1 MVGDDDPVHP
11 VLDRGDG
18 VGGMQ
23 DPLEEDRQS
32 RPLAQE
38 REVVPGERRA
48 RVRLHEPAHRGARE
62 AGADVRESRPGIRPG
77 LTEQRSDRRECDPAR
92 CRCLLPQR
100 LLERFDE
107 HRVARVLRDP
117 LSAEER
123 QVREI
128 EVANPPAEHRRVE
141 REDDRAAPAP
151 LSPRDEA
158 RDELVRRA
166 PVELEPARCV
176 AHGTCCF
183 LHRARGLVRED
194 ERDALRGG
202 CARNGHV
209 RVAVGHLQDADR
221 TEDER
226 ARQRGAEHLG
236 RGCPDRDVAEHPR
249 HDAPTLERRA
259 VLAHRLLGS
268 RAARDVGESLRR
280 HGLSRR
286 LLETLERDGNG
297 RIRAPRAADVDLELS
312 LAPDADGHAC
322 TLTASP

>member
-1 MVGDDDPVHP
+1 MSAPERTPLSSTTGTRPSDGLDDRRKRIHRRDRAIDLAAAVVGDDDPVHP
-11 VLDRGDG
+11 VLDRRGG
-18 VGGMQ
+18 VCGVQ

-48 RVRLHEPAHRGARE
+48 RVRLDEPTHRRARE
-62 AGADVRESRPGIRPG
+62 PGADVGESRPRIRAS
-77 LTEQRSDRRECDPAR
+77 LAEQGSDRRECDPAR

-107 HRVARVLRDP
+107 HRVARVLGDP

-128 EVANPPAEHRRVE
+128 EVANAPAEHRRVE
-141 REDDRAAPAP
+141 REDDRTAPAP

-202 CARNGHV
+202 CARYGDV
-209 RVAVGHLQDADR
+209 RLAVRHLEDADR

-226 ARQRGAEHLG
+226 ARQLACRATSVAVSLTETSRSIRGTM
-236 RGCPDRDVAEHPR
+236 RQR
-249 HDAPTLERRA
+249 
-259 VLAHRLLGS
+259 S
-268 RAARDVGESLRR
+268 NAARF
-280 HGLSRR
+280 SR
-286 LLETLERDGNG
+286 
-297 RIRAPRAADVDLELS
+297 IVSSVPAPPA
-312 LAPDADGHAC
+312 
-322 TLTASP
+322 T